1 MAWRVLPL
9 ALDTG
14 LMSNQRSQV
23 LGEPV
28 LGNAIRILAQNL
40 GRLEGLCGHQAE
52 DPGRRRGMEVIC
64 RNSLQG
70 PPTLT

>member
-52 DPGRRRGMEVIC
+52 DPERR
-64 RNSLQG
+64 
-70 PPTLT
+70 